1 VRRNAMWQCY
11 PEGHEREF
19 QPIERSATCKCGRAF
34 VQCIL
39 AEAELEAAERMGLI
53 DRFAEQTDGFWLP
66 RYCGPCERA
75 DIRRQAFIDEGR
87 ATAIAVTAHHRDRH
101 DTNLPLSRD

>member
-1 VRRNAMWQCY
+1 MWECY

-19 QPIERSATCKCGRAF
+19 QAIERQARCTKCGRAF

-39 AEAELEAAERMGLI
+39 AESQLEAAERMGLI
-53 DRFAEQTDGFWLP
+53 SRLAEQTDGFWLP

-87 ATAIAVTAHHRDRH
+87 AQAMAVTAHRRDRQ
-101 DTNLPLSRD
+101 DTDHPHSRD